1 LLPSLLP
8 TSLPTLTPTLLDVF
22 VNASHHYGAQGGD
35 TVLIQANNLNDV
47 DTYSCRFLRADDYNV
62 TASFESSEY
71 FMDSP
76 AMILGKD
83 TVQCATPAWGAMFAA
98 ARTRL
103 LLIIESGT
111 SIFSH
116 DRVEALG
123 YNYTFYGAWYLI
135 ETRGIMQHGARG
147 GDMVNMSLFGVDASA
162 DYYLQ
167 FSSGSDIL
175 SGNCTILQPL
185 VARSTLVCTTPSWGT
200 HFKATNTSV
209 RFIRMAPSSLDVEII
224 PAAYDIRGLAWDFDF
239 YEVQSGVLSYPNENG
254 PGGLVSGGEVVKL
267 AVYGFDAQSLY
278 FCRFTS
284 ISNENFT
291 VDSAYVYPDSPNEMS
306 CITPTWVE
314 VASLTLLEIMKD
326 SNKIQVV
333 KPASLGQEETL
344 FLYEQVLAV
353 ANYSTN
359 TTTEVEATGGQSL
372 KFSGLFE
379 SNELYRCYVFDEK
392 GNTLYSEG
400 VAPVSMSLLELEV
413 PAWGYHFPAAKVRL
427 RVQIKDDSNDD
438 SLNATLRRKYMRRR
452 LATTDDGDLWY
463 DAGGIELSFKFEA
476 VVLGYDVGVDY
487 GSLGGTML
495 NITVPGMNQTL
506 GHSCQFVINGSVV
519 NATEVVETSV
529 SSLQC
534 RTPEWGIENCAALS
548 ELRVIQDGV
557 TLDTGSGLKSYDFFE
572 ALSGVELYPNRA
584 NGGGAAGGEEIL
596 FSGAGLCVNP
606 LRFSSLYCRFISNLN
621 SSNFMDTNATIS
633 SLSEVNCSTP
643 AWGLSF
649 AEDSVHVV
657 LARED
662 YSNGGVVTALPEA
675 NFINYVFDC
684 CIERSLV
691 FVGNTNVP
699 GPARGG
705 QFAYFVVDSWDVPFH
720 FNFETG
726 AALSVGML
734 LSDSYGY
741 AWSNAANFVAAINVT
756 SFRSENTSAADLTA
770 LNNASGGVLSIVTPP
785 GVGAELDVSAIF
797 DELPLLNF
805 LANDSYSYSAPLVT
819 SVTNDATAG
828 TSGVTEGGYNLTVQ
842 GVNFG
847 GRDFD
852 PIVYI
857 LGTDGVFFTC
867 RSTEWRNDTE
877 VGCIGMPGGTGNLLQ
892 TFVEVG
898 GTKGSSSG
906 YFSYE
911 VPSVT
916 SAENLNSDGA
926 QYHPTKGGV
935 IVTITGTNF
944 GSVIEEVEIKIG
956 NNYTCLIGETPVSNP
971 GKGLIYC
978 ELQPGTGSDGLRV
991 GVKGL
996 FSQPYPFAYD
1006 SPTVSLLTPSSQGDV
1021 KGGQQLVV
1029 QGTNFGN
1036 DARQIRVYLQG
1047 AGNFSRECEAVD
1059 VLVVHS
1065 IVICEYPSYANLV
1078 PDGSGGFE
1086 QVAIKVGSAKGTG
1099 QEIDVVVDV
1108 NGQRYRDKDGFA
1120 YFDDTGFFSV
1130 LAESTLT
1137 LRLPPSRAEMFME
1150 YTTNKGM
1157 WAGGVHRYE
1166 NEYLT
1171 DEDYIRVL
1179 LTDEEQEAI
1188 SNGLTANVEDS
1199 EELGIEVFAKG
1210 MLWVTNWGHDKNE
1223 LVAPINGTVKCWIT
1237 VKTAF
1242 TVDGES
1248 NAKKSVNDDLEASLR
1263 NHPHLSAN
1271 ATLVGATAFS
1281 SGASAGNGRVIF
1293 GGDKAL
1299 YGEVFC
1305 GAGKQP
1311 QSDGAKR
1318 QSCSFCPMNYFKPRL
1333 SMWHSGSV
1341 SQTAASPLRCGSGDD
1356 NDMGAVDCLDRLC
1369 LPCPPGG
1376 NCNTTGV
1383 VIPGRLDGWW
1393 RSPEAYDQEDFEKYK
1408 FYACLTDQACFSTRP
1423 LTANN
1428 DLYLLPGKPR
1438 NSDCR
1443 FDRWYDD
1450 NNRRYVFYGDDLWAG
1465 DGPWINRGHADG
1477 RPLCSVCRKAP
1488 PHPAAGDFGY
1498 STAPLGF
1505 QEQVFDDDEMQ
1516 YEALSY
1522 YEFSFL
1528 CDICPVNTNVTETMY
1543 FVGALGVFAF
1553 FLTTFAYLGWV
1564 SVHLPPF
1571 VIRALRSCGLVQS
1584 AAAARE
1590 QRLSAAVAGEAG
1602 VSQNNS
1608 SGGGGGGGDVAAK
1621 SYASK
1626 EQLIDSGKIKIAL
1639 SFLQVSA
1646 VYNVVYDVAW
1656 PADFVKLMAYYRVL
1670 MDMNLF
1676 SLPALSI
1683 FGTINLNL
1691 AVACEYEVNFY
1702 QTFVFSISL
1711 PLACVF
1717 IFGALGVLGW
1727 GYWKLKVGYRGRSL
1741 LSLTRVTKKA
1751 RKAYEAHA
1759 EQHVTKCWELFFFM
1773 LLVVY
1778 PSVSRVSLQILN
1790 CKQIDG
1796 RRFLSADYNLSCDDE
1811 EYGNFE

>member
-1 LLPSLLP
+1 
-8 TSLPTLTPTLLDVF
+8 
-22 VNASHHYGAQGGD
+22 
-35 TVLIQANNLNDV
+35 VLIQANDLNGG
-47 DTYSCRFLRADDYNV
+47 DTYSCRFLPADDYNA
-62 TASFESSEY
+62 TASLDSSKF

-76 AMILGKD
+76 ARSLGKS
-83 TVQCATPAWGAMFAA
+83 TVQCTTPAWGAMFAA
-98 ARTRL
+98 AKTRL
-103 LLIIESGT
+103 LLIIESGS
-111 SIFSH
+111 SISSQ

-123 YNYTFYGAWYLI
+123 YNYTFYEVWYKV
-135 ETRGIMQHGARG
+135 EPKGILQHGACG
-147 GDMVNMSLFGVDASA
+147 GDMMNISLFGVDASA

-167 FSSGSDIL
+167 FTSGSDIL
-175 SGNCTILQPL
+175 SGNCSISQPL
-185 VARSTLVCTTPSWGT
+185 MAKSILVCTTPSWGT
-200 HFKATNTSV
+200 YFRATNTSIELL
-209 RFIRMAPSSLDVEII
+209 RTAPRSSNDEVI
-224 PAAYDIRGLAWDFDF
+224 PAAFDIRGQAWDFDF

-267 AVYGFDAQSLY
+267 AVYGFDTRSSY

-284 ISNENFT
+284 IENKNLT
-291 VDSAYVYPDSPNEMS
+291 VDSTFANPDSPKKLS
-306 CITPTWVE
+306 CVTPVWVE
-314 VASLTLLEIMKD
+314 VASLTQLDIVKD
-326 SNKIQVV
+326 SNLPQVV
-333 KPASLGQEETL
+333 KPASLNQEESL
-344 FLYEQVLAV
+344 FLYEQVLTI

-359 TTTEVEATGGQSL
+359 TTTEVDAAGGQSL
-372 KFSGLFE
+372 KLSGLFE
-379 SNELYRCYVFDEK
+379 SGELYRCYIFDEN
-392 GNTLYSEG
+392 GNTLYSES
-400 VAPVSMSLLELEV
+400 VAPVSTSLLELEV
-413 PAWGYHFPAAKVRL
+413 PAWGYHFPATKVRL
-427 RVQIKDDSNDD
+427 RVQYKDDSSAD
-438 SLNATLRRKYMRRR
+438 SNNATLRRRYTRRR
-452 LATTDDGDLWY
+452 LATIDDDDLWF
-463 DAGGIELSFKFEA
+463 DAGGIELSLEFEA
-476 VVLGYDVGVDY
+476 VVLGYVVGTDY
-487 GSLGGTML
+487 GSIGGTML
-495 NITVPGMNQTL
+495 NVTVPGMNL
-506 GHSCQFVINGSVV
+506 SLDHSCQFVIGDSVL
-519 NATEVVETSV
+519 NATVVERSV

-534 RTPEWGIENCAALS
+534 RTPDWGNENCAAS
-548 ELRVIQDGV
+548 AELRVIQDGV
-557 TLDTGSGLKSYDFFE
+557 ILDTGSHLKPYEFFE
-572 ALSGVELYPNRA
+572 ALSGVDVYPNGA
-584 NGGGAAGGEEIL
+584 EGGKATGGEEISL
-596 FSGAGLCVNP
+596 RGAGLCVNP
-606 LRFSSLYCRFISNLN
+606 LRFSSLYCRFVSNWN
-621 SSNFMDTNATIS
+621 ASHYMDSPATIS

-649 AEDSVHVV
+649 AEDSVH
-657 LARED
+657 LALALAD
-662 YSNGGVVTALPEA
+662 SSNISVVTALPVA

-684 CIERSLV
+684 CIERSLA
-691 FVGNTNVP
+691 FVGRTNVP

-705 QFAYFVVDSWDVPFH
+705 QLTKFAVKYWNVPFQ
-720 FNFETG
+720 FIMESG
-726 AALSVGML
+726 APVSVAIVL
-734 LSDSYGY
+734 HDDYGY
-741 AWSNAANFVAAINVT
+741 SWSNEANFVKDINVT
-756 SFRSENTSAADLTA
+756 SFLSENTSTTDLIA
-770 LNNASGGVLSIVTPP
+770 LNNASGGVISIKSPP
-785 GVGAELDVSAIF
+785 GVGGELAVLVNF

-828 TSGVTEGGYNLTVQ
+828 TSGVTEGGYNLTVR

-867 RSTEWRNDTE
+867 GATEWRNDTE
-877 VGCIGMPGGTGNLLQ
+877 VGCMGMPGGTGTSLQ

-898 GTKGSSSG
+898 GTKGTSSA

-916 SAENLNSDGA
+916 LAEHLNSDGA

-944 GSVIEEVEIKIG
+944 GSVVEEIEIKIG
-956 NNYTCLIGETPVSNP
+956 SNFTCIIGETPVSDP
-971 GKGLIYC
+971 GNGLIYC
-978 ELQPGTGSDGLRV
+978 ELQPGTGRDGLRV

-996 FSQPYPFAYD
+996 LSEPYPFAYD

-1036 DARQIRVYLQG
+1036 DASQIRVYLQG

-1130 LAESTLT
+1130 LAESKLT
-1137 LRLPPSRAEMFME
+1137 LRLPPSRAEVFVE
-1150 YTTNKGM
+1150 YSTNPGM

-1166 NEYLT
+1166 NDLNLYLT
-1171 DEDYIRVL
+1171 DEDYIRLL
-1179 LTDEEQEAI
+1179 LTDKEQEAI

-1210 MLWVTNWGHDKNE
+1210 MLWVTNWGHDEAE
-1223 LVAPINGTVKCWIT
+1223 LLAPVNGTVKCWIT

-1248 NAKKSVNDDLEASLR
+1248 NAKKSVGDDLEGSLLKY
-1263 NHPHLSAN
+1263 PHLSSN
-1271 ATLVGATAFS
+1271 ATLVGATASS
-1281 SGASAGNGRVIF
+1281 SGATVGNGRVIF

-1299 YGEVFC
+1299 YGEIFC

-1318 QSCSFCPMNYFKPRL
+1318 QSCSFCPVNYFKPRL
-1333 SMWHSGSV
+1333 GMWHSSTV

-1356 NDMGAVDCLDRLC
+1356 NDLGAVDCLDRLC

-1450 NNRRYVFYGDDLWAG
+1450 NNRRYVFYGDALWAG

-1498 STAPLGF
+1498 SVAPLGS
-1505 QEQVFDDDEMQ
+1505 QEQVYYDDDEMQ

-1528 CDICPVNTNVTETMY
+1528 CDACPVNTNVTETMY
-1543 FVGALGVFAF
+1543 FAGALGVFAF
-1553 FLTTFAYLGWV
+1553 FFTTFAYLGWI
-1564 SVHLPPF
+1564 SVHLPSF
-1571 VIRALRSCGLVQS
+1571 VVRALRACGLIQS

-1590 QRLSAAVAGEAG
+1590 SRLSAVVAGEAG
-1602 VSQNNS
+1602 LSNNNS
-1608 SGGGGGGGDVAAK
+1608 SGGSSGGVATK
-1621 SYASK
+1621 SSASK
-1626 EQLIDSGKIKIAL
+1626 EQLIDSGKVKIAL

-1717 IFGALGVLGW
+1717 TFGALGVLGW

-1751 RKAYEAHA
+1751 RIAFEAKA

-1796 RRFLSADYNLSCDDE
+1796 QRFLSADYNLSCDDE
-1811 EYGNFE
+1811 EYGK